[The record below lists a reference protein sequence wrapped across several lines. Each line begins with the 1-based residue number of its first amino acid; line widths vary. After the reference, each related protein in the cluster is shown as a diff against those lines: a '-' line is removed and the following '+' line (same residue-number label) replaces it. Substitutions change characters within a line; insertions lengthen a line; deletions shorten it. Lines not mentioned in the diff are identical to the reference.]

1 LKAKIYP
8 EEDVMIVQWE
18 HSDEN
23 VYFSKFSLS
32 SQEWLNNDY
41 IADNLEMDCV
51 KNVVDFSWDKST
63 KLFHVLQKDNEG
75 SFRCVVG
82 NEDFSE
88 WKKVELQQ
96 TKEVQTDKILDHL
109 SKPMIHENFIETHSI
124 AYVLNECYDIETG
137 NYNITRENLMTEIQN
152 RFIPKTSSTTI
163 NNTMSF
169 LSKSNINFNET
180 IPETALYDL
189 YRSIIDHEHTQNIP
203 YSLSGNMILFK
214 NRVGFIH
221 EKPLSNDSLSDI
233 DHLYE
238 KLLIDCLDPEDFQNN
253 QRDSQAIFQSEQ
265 YSWNTAKI
273 TTSFESYP
281 LLKNRLFATL
291 QLQVISTTIKE
302 VLNSA
307 YNFNSWPEK
316 SLLKKLKR
324 MALTYKTFF
333 DRL

>member
-1 LKAKIYP
+1 
-8 EEDVMIVQWE
+8 
-18 HSDEN
+18 
-23 VYFSKFSLS
+23 
-32 SQEWLNNDY
+32 
-41 IADNLEMDCV
+41 
-51 KNVVDFSWDKST
+51 
-63 KLFHVLQKDNEG
+63 
-75 SFRCVVG
+75 
-82 NEDFSE
+82 
-88 WKKVELQQ
+88 
-96 TKEVQTDKILDHL
+96 
-109 SKPMIHENFIETHSI
+109 MIHENFIETHSI

-137 NYNITRENLMTEIQN
+137 NYNITRENLITEIQN

-163 NNTMSF
+163 NNTISF
-169 LSKSNINFNET
+169 LSKSTMNFNET

-238 KLLIDCLDPEDFQNN
+238 KLLADCLNPEDFQNN
-253 QRDSQAIFQSEQ
+253 QRDSQTVSQLEN
-265 YSWNTAKI
+265 YSWNTEKI

-302 VLNSA
+302 LLNSA
-307 YNFNSWPEK
+307 YNFNSWPQK

-324 MALTYKTFF
+324 MAITYKTFLTVYKESNKDLESSMDDIDFSALHIENSKSSTEKCVYEVFKEHFSSSARFF
-333 DRL
+333 DGDEPYLNFTDKSSLKLLHFLNDTNQTYLANSTGLIL